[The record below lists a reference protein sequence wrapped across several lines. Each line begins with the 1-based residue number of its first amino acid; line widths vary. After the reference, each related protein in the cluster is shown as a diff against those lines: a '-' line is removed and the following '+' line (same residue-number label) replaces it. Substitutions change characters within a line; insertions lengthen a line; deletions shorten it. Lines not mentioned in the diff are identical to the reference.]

1 MAEARPLRSKGGVR
15 KSKEEEETRFQSA
28 SLLTADT
35 AEEWGLRNESKS
47 HRNGKRKVSQEE
59 IRHTDPSRISLCSF
73 SFLGIRA
80 EATVTGTE

>member
-15 KSKEEEETRFQSA
+15 KSKEEETRFQRA

-35 AEEWGLRNESKS
+35 VEEWDLRDESKS

-59 IRHTDPSRISLCSF
+59 IRHADPSQISLCSF

>member
-15 KSKEEEETRFQSA
+15 KSKEEETRFQRA

-35 AEEWGLRNESKS
+35 VEEWGLRDESKS
-47 HRNGKRKVSQEE
+47 HWNGKRKVSQEE
-59 IRHTDPSRISLCSF
+59 IRHADPSQISLCSF